1 MMHMHHIRSLAVIV
15 KKQYYYKQRNKKMK
29 DLIKRN
35 INGKKILLL
44 FILTNVIYA
53 IMLSITIPKVM
64 SFADGMKLLDMMP
77 TGYNSE
83 YVNSLLSALGATGRN
98 AYLFNQLP
106 VDMIYPFLFGITY
119 CLLLA
124 YIFNKLQKLDS
135 FLFYLCFIPLFSGL
149 FDYCENIGIITML
162 NNYPGNS
169 NLLTQTTNVFSVLK
183 SSFTTIYFI
192 ILTIS
197 LIVYGIK
204 VIISKRAMS

>member
-1 MMHMHHIRSLAVIV
+1 
-15 KKQYYYKQRNKKMK
+15 MK

-162 NNYPGNS
+162 KNYPDNS

-204 VIISKRAMS
+204 VIISKRVMS

>member
-1 MMHMHHIRSLAVIV
+1 
-15 KKQYYYKQRNKKMK
+15 MK
-29 DLIKRN
+29 DIIKRN
-35 INGKKILLL
+35 INGKKIILL

-53 IMLSITIPKVM
+53 FMLTITIPKVM
-64 SFADGMKLLDMMP
+64 SFAGGMKLLDMMP

-83 YVNSLLSALGATGRN
+83 YVNSLLSALGTTGRN
-98 AYLFNQLP
+98 AYLFNQIP

-124 YIFNKLQKLDS
+124 YILNKIGKLES
-135 FLFYLCFIPLFSGL
+135 YFFYLCLIPLFSGL
-149 FDYCENIGIITML
+149 FDYCENFGIITML

-192 ILTIS
+192 VLTIS

>member
-1 MMHMHHIRSLAVIV
+1 
-15 KKQYYYKQRNKKMK
+15 MK

-162 NNYPGNS
+162 NNYPDNS

>member
-1 MMHMHHIRSLAVIV
+1 
-15 KKQYYYKQRNKKMK
+15 MK
-29 DLIKRN
+29 DIIKKS

-44 FILTNVIYA
+44 FILTNIIYA
-53 IMLSITIPKVM
+53 VMLTITIPKVM
-64 SFADGMKLLDMMP
+64 SFAGGMKLLDMMP

-98 AYLFNQLP
+98 AYLFNQIP

-124 YIFNKLQKLDS
+124 YILNKLGKLES
-135 FLFYLCFIPLFSGL
+135 SLFYLCFIPLFSGL

-162 NNYPGNS
+162 TNYPDNS
-169 NLLTQTTNVFSVLK
+169 IILTQITNVFSVLK

-197 LIVYGIK
+197 LIVFIMK
-204 VIISKRAMS
+204 LIISKRKIE

>member
-1 MMHMHHIRSLAVIV
+1 
-15 KKQYYYKQRNKKMK
+15 MK

-44 FILTNVIYA
+44 FIFTNVIYA
-53 IMLSITIPKVM
+53 IMLAITIPKVM

-83 YVNSLLSALGATGRN
+83 YVNSLLSALGAAGRN

-119 CLLLA
+119 SLLLA

-135 FLFYLCFIPLFSGL
+135 FLFYLCFIPIFSGL

-162 NNYPGNS
+162 NNYPDNS